1 MRGQDCQCP
10 KAWLARGWKCG
21 CLPQKHRITWKAND
35 IVRFGHRSKVY
46 SGRPGDYKSVLLG
59 DVGWHY
65 DRSYVVQEVVNT
77 HKCTCVRIID
87 QRYDQAWAPVS
98 TQLDTEP
105 VYLASKVQKRPRM
118 SPGELTPHNFDR
130 EPKYVSAKS
139 YKKGCTQNPKV

>member
-1 MRGQDCQCP
+1 MSGQECQCL
-10 KAWLARGWKCG
+10 KAWFARGWKCG
-21 CLPQKHRITWKAND
+21 CLPQKHRITWKANEL
-35 IVRFGHRSKVY
+35 VRFGHRSKVY

-98 TQLDTEP
+98 IQLDTEP

-118 SPGELTPHNFDR
+118 ITGEPNPHDLDK
-130 EPKYVSAKS
+130 EPKYVHAKA
-139 YKKGCTQNPKV
+139 YKKGYVQNPKV